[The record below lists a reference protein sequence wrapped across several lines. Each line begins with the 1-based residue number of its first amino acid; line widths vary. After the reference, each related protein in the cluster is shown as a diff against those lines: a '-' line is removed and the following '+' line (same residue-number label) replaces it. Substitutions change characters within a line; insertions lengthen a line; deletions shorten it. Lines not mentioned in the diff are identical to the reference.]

1 MAILGGL
8 YIYIVV
14 KFSSHDVLNKLV
26 CLHDAI
32 IFSLL
37 GQKINLTYQGI
48 NNFIA
53 SSYNSNS

>member
-1 MAILGGL
+1 
-8 YIYIVV
+8 
-14 KFSSHDVLNKLV
+14 
-26 CLHDAI
+26 
-32 IFSLL
+32 L